1 MEQTAMG
8 LPKQLVPARQ
18 RQGWLGQQ
26 KLQVCKPLLLW
37 PERCDQS
44 HRDTRRL
51 LDAGDHPPDQRKGRE
66 RVQVQVVP
74 RMAKR
79 ILEDGLGI
87 RDKRAIQGQ
96 LRVKARRKQVDRRV
110 APNAKKRS
118 RHLRVERPLCPY
130 NLPATAENICQ
141 DVVLAW

>member
-18 RQGWLGQQ
+18 SQGRLSQ
-26 KLQVCKPLLLW
+26 KKQQVCEPLLLW

-51 LDAGDHPPDQRKGRE
+51 LDASDHPTDQSKGRE
-66 RVQVQVVP
+66 RVQIQVVP

-87 RDKRAIQGQ
+87 QDKRAIQGQ
-96 LRVKARRKQVDRRV
+96 LRVEASRKQVD
-110 APNAKKRS
+110 
-118 RHLRVERPLCPY
+118 
-130 NLPATAENICQ
+130 
-141 DVVLAW
+141 